1 MQKDF
6 PIHQLPLVDF
16 LASDQSPAFGP
27 HAPSHRINFYAIVW
41 FLKDGG
47 KHYIDFEDYPVRKN
61 SVYLIG
67 KNQIHSIPSLQ
78 LPRAR
83 TIVFSAAFFDHIE
96 EPFLRQLFFPFHSRG
111 IDIPESMLQPM
122 KHLFGLIMLES
133 NTTADRSL
141 LIKYTTILLT
151 HLLRFSKSDFSAL
164 ATEDNRML
172 RLFQLL
178 EANYK
183 EHRAA
188 SFYARQIGLTPK
200 RVNEILR
207 QKMGMTINGLLNR
220 LLLLE
225 AKRELSH
232 QQYAIKE
239 IAYNLGFSDQSY
251 FARFFKKHTGMA
263 PEHFR
268 DQGRSVLGLQGS
280 K

>member
-6 PIHQLPLVDF
+6 PVHQLPLVDF

-27 HAPSHRINFYAIVW
+27 HVPSHRINFYAIVW

-47 KHYIDFEDYPVRKN
+47 KHYIDFEEHAVRKN

-67 KNQIHSIPSLQ
+67 KNQIHSIPATR
-78 LPRAR
+78 LPHAR
-83 TIVFSAAFFDHIE
+83 TIVFSTTFFDHIE
-96 EPFLRQLFFPFHSRG
+96 EPYLRQLFFPFHSRG
-111 IDIPESMLQPM
+111 TDIPADMLLPM
-122 KHLFGLIMLES
+122 KHLFELIMLES

-141 LIKYTTILLT
+141 LLKYTTILLT
-151 HLLRFSKSDFSAL
+151 YLLRFSKSDFSAL

-178 EANYK
+178 EANYQ
-183 EHRAA
+183 EHRPA

-207 QKMGMTINGLLNR
+207 QKMGTTINGLLNR

-239 IAYNLGFSDQSY
+239 IAYKLGFSDQSY

-263 PEHFR
+263 PERFR
-268 DQGRSVLGLQGS
+268 DQGGS
-280 K
+280 GFGIRAPQ